1 MCLSKTFSYS
11 TDFLICFLLPIDLA
25 AVTITRKFFFVSVLI
40 EDSLEA
46 CTYVSII
53 DFTITPLPEE
63 SITGDEQNLKA
74 EIS

>member
-1 MCLSKTFSYS
+1 MFHIVQTFKSLFYVYEYLC
-11 TDFLICFLLPIDLA
+11 DN
-25 AVTITRKFFFVSVLI
+25 TRKFFFVNVLM
-40 EDSLEA
+40 EDSPGT

-53 DFTITPLPEE
+53 NLTITPLPVE